1 MKELLPDSI
10 QPEVQEQLLVCS
22 ELGVREGGGSEGGGG
37 GGDEEEEEG
46 RPSWVRMELY
56 GGGGV
61 VGRYATSS

>member
-1 MKELLPDSI
+1 M

-22 ELGVREGGGSEGGGG
+22 ELGVSEGGSDGGGG
-37 GGDEEEEEG
+37 GGDEEG
-46 RPSWVRMELY
+46 RPSSARMELY